1 MAGSGAFPR
10 LATLLLVLLQTQLI
24 AGDLLSPIFPPIVGN
39 VCENVEC
46 GKGKCKPLT
55 NATIPPYECDCDDG
69 WKQTRPDPMDGVTF
83 LNFLPCIVPN
93 CSMDL
98 SCNKPAEAPAQDK
111 IGRSNT
117 TLFDRKNLLQTYFCE
132 TTKLFTWLA
141 CKDFCVWFVAAC
153 NWADCGGGSCNKT
166 SLFTYTCLCSEGYNN
181 LLNTSLFPCYQE
193 CAVGT
198 DCKDLGITMQSP
210 PAPTPALSQNDG
222 AKNQGS
228 RIGRGMMLNWAVV
241 LMASVAVVVQWR

>member
-117 TLFDRKNLLQTYFCE
+117 TLFDP
-132 TTKLFTWLA
+132 
-141 CKDFCVWFVAAC
+141 C